1 MQHNAAVQA
10 NNAGIHK
17 CQHCCRASIH
27 SAALYHACINAG
39 GLQRILSQRSQIG
52 RGVLPADMSTLKIS
66 LQVRIWPLTCCVILS
81 PCAKIRSCPV
91 AVSNINTLCCSS
103 LPLRQHS
110 YTRLATQ
117 AASDMHDP
125 GSKQMQAPASQPV
138 CMASSLL
145 QSQLNCQLHFRSRT
159 KTAYEDR
166 QSHVKLQCVLL
177 QCHE

>member
-1 MQHNAAVQA
+1 MLLCASKQRRHTQVSTLLQSQHALSCTVSCM
-10 NNAGIHK
+10 HK
-17 CQHCCRASIH
+17 RWWLAKNTISEV
-27 SAALYHACINAG
+27 SNWP
-39 GLQRILSQRSQIG
+39 RS
-52 RGVLPADMSTLKIS
+52 LPADMSTLKTS

-91 AVSNINTLCCSS
+91 AVSNINTLCRSS

-145 QSQLNCQLHFRSRT
+145 QSQLNCQLQFRYRT